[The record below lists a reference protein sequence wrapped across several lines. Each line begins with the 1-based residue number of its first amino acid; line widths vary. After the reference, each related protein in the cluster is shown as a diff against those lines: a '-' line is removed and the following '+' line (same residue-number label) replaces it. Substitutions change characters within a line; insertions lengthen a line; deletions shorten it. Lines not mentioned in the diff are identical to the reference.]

1 MASNFYG
8 LDPFQQYY
16 ESSGDVIFDRF
27 GNKPPNTELVIEQPK
42 PGGVV
47 SRLEVAGRE
56 TRPLNVTG
64 VNIGYIVDASNF
76 LIPGEMPHSTES
88 VPMEISNITQPRME
102 QLFFQKRKVP
112 PRPEVIDGKVLITN
126 TEMQLRLS
134 TFDDGV
140 RKRGIASNEL
150 AQKAER
156 RRQKELLKE
165 INDDISNLERL
176 GIPRENA
183 SFQQLLKRKDELEST
198 VTPNKVQVDQGRE
211 IIEELRK
218 QNELIKSQ
226 LRGPSMQSPGTVS
239 LSEEIVFEQN
249 EQKERDDASRSFEQ
263 EQTLDNLEQKLQ
275 ERNISMNRELVS
287 RQLDQPHFLREDEK
301 DMIPHHVTHFNQNQM
316 IELGDFMRKDV
327 FTISEIN
334 DFVRDTL
341 KVDLTREAAHQLTRG
356 LDQSIF
362 RGIVHPLKGVL
373 HKGEKVYSFNQTA
386 LKEFEN
392 LSLMHLIA
400 PVDEETEIKEE
411 GSLIDEIDF
420 LEQEESKRVGCLSVE
435 EQERLNLLNTI
446 AISVED
452 ISRLSD
458 DNKEVVDMG
467 NMIAERHT
475 DSESAR
481 LSLFYEENVFFKSE
495 MNFESFVNEMRI
507 ESVGDEMSTDSG
519 IDNLARRV
527 AEKLIVFKDLGQ
539 TTDQLFEEFE
549 EEEEEE
555 KDVERGLELFKGD
568 IDINTFF
575 NNLDDIGGFGFFLNI
590 PETKELSNSFTK
602 LVKSLENN
610 NSINAEMIRHID
622 NVRKVPLGVGMFKGM
637 LSRNVT
643 VQNLDVIKE
652 AGPSLAKIFNI
663 LDKQGGIPNLGE
675 TILSSDLGNK
685 FLQNLAGVK
694 FTLSK
699 DRLNK
704 ITNISKLIKPD
715 GIDNEEIFI
724 KVMGVLLNTKEN
736 QNKLSAKLGRK
747 DFNVLLQRILIKN
760 LLTATVV

>member
-226 LRGPSMQSPGTVS
+226 LRGPSMQAPATVS
-239 LSEEIVFEQN
+239 LDEEIVFEQQ
-249 EQKERDDASRSFEQ
+249 EQEERNQASRSFEQ
-263 EQTLDNLEQKLQ
+263 EQTLDNLEEKLQ

-287 RQLDQPHFLREDEK
+287 QQLDQPSFLREDEK

-316 IELGDFMRKDV
+316 FNIADFMRNNV
-327 FTISEIN
+327 FTVSELN
-334 DFVRDTL
+334 DFVKDTL
-341 KVDLTREAAHQLTRG
+341 KVNLTREAAHQMSRG
-356 LDQSIF
+356 LDQTIF
-362 RGIVHPLKGVL
+362 RGIVHPIMGAE
-373 HKGEKVYSFNQTA
+373 HKGEQVYSFNQEA

-411 GSLIDEIDF
+411 VDLIDEIDF
-420 LEQEESKRVGCLSVE
+420 LEQEESKRLGGLNVD
-435 EQERLNLLNTI
+435 EQKRLELLKTI
-446 AISVED
+446 MISVED
-452 ISRLSD
+452 MSRLSD
-458 DNKEVVDMG
+458 DNKQIVDMG
-467 NMIAERHT
+467 EMIAERHT

-481 LSLFYEENVFFKSE
+481 LNLFYDQRDFLKRS
-495 MNFESFVNEMRI
+495 MSFESFAEEMRREAI
-507 ESVGDEMSTDSG
+507 GNELSTDQG
-519 IDNLARRV
+519 VDNLANNLFNLPGV
-527 AEKLIVFKDLGQ
+527 QEEKQG
-539 TTDQLFEEFE
+539 
-549 EEEEEE
+549 EEE
-555 KDVERGLELFKGD
+555 KEEKEDKTDVEKGIALFKGD
-568 IDINTFF
+568 ININTFF
-575 NNLDDIGGFGFFLNI
+575 QNVGGFGFFLEI
-590 PETKELSNSFTK
+590 PETKDANESFTK
-602 LVKSLENN
+602 FVKSIEKNK
-610 NSINAEMIRHID
+610 SVEAEMVRHID
-622 NVRKVPLGVGMFKGM
+622 NIRKIPLGEGMFKGM
-637 LSRNVT
+637 LSRNVST
-643 VQNLDVIKE
+643 QALDNIKQLG
-652 AGPSLAKIFNI
+652 ASLAKVLNT
-663 LDKQGGIPNLGE
+663 LDEKAIPNLGE
-675 TILSSDLGNK
+675 SIFGTDLESRFERMLS
-685 FLQNLAGVK
+685 GVN

-699 DRLNK
+699 KRLEK
-704 ITNISKLIKPD
+704 ISNIGKSLKDD
-715 GIDNEEIFI
+715 GFEPEEIFI
-724 KVMGVLLNTKEN
+724 KVMEVLLDTKANQSKLRAKIGPEDFKAFIENTM
-736 QNKLSAKLGRK
+736 
-747 DFNVLLQRILIKN
+747 IKN
-760 LLTATVV
+760 LLAATAA